1 MSDQNNIKTPKR
13 GPIGGGMG
21 RGPGGPAGMMPG
33 EKPKDFKGSLKK
45 LARYLSAYKI
55 SLFFVL
61 IFAVASTVFMIV
73 GPKILG
79 NATTALFEGVMNMI
93 ADNGKGIDFDYI
105 GQILILLLGLY
116 VIAALFSYIQGYI
129 MTGVSMKVTYQLRR
143 NIFAKINRL
152 PFKYFDKTS
161 YGEVLS
167 FLTND
172 IETVNQTLNQ
182 SVTQIITSVATLVG
196 ILIMMFSISWQM
208 TIVALLIVPIS
219 FVIVVNIVKKS
230 QPHFS
235 EQQTY
240 LGHINGHVEE
250 MYSGHNVV
258 KAFNGEASSF
268 ETFDHYNTTLYSSA
282 WKSQFLSGL
291 MMPMMTFI
299 GNLGYVAVC
308 ILGGYLA
315 VNGRLSVGDIQAF
328 IQYVRQFTQPI
339 MQIANISNILQQTT
353 AAAERVF
360 TFLDEEEEVSEST
373 TAFDLATV
381 SGSVDFDHVNFGY
394 NPDKTV
400 IKDFSAH
407 IKEGQKIAIVGPT
420 GAGKTTIV
428 KLLMRF
434 YDVESGAILVDGHNI
449 KDFSRGDLRSLFGMV
464 LQDTWLYNASIRDN
478 IKYGRLDAT
487 DAEVEAAAVAAQV
500 DYFVHTLPDGYNM
513 FLNEEASNVSQGQ
526 KQLLTIARAILADPK
541 ILILD
546 EATSS
551 VDTRTEMLIQKAMDN
566 LMEGR
571 TSFVI
576 AHRLSTIKNADL
588 ILVMNEGDIVEQGN
602 HENLLTANGF
612 YAKLY
617 NSQFEKAEELE
628 NELAQDL
635 QNVGSM
641 FN

>member
-1 MSDQNNIKTPKR
+1 MSNQKQVKKAP
-13 GPIGGGMG
+13 PAGGMG
-21 RGPGGPAGMMPG
+21 RGPGGISMMPG
-33 EKPKDFKGSLKK
+33 EKPKDFKGSIKK
-45 LARYLSAYKI
+45 LAAYLAVYKI
-55 SLFFVL
+55 RLFLVA
-61 IFAVASTVFMIV
+61 IFAIASTIFMIV

-79 NATTALFEGVMNMI
+79 NATTAIFEGSMNII
-93 ADNGKGIDFDYI
+93 ADNGKGMDFAYI
-105 GQILILLLGLY
+105 AQILLFLLALY
-116 VIAALFSYIQGYI
+116 LISAVFSYIQGYI
-129 MTGVSMKVTYQLRR
+129 MTGVSMKVTYDLRR

-152 PFKYFDKTS
+152 PLKYFDKTS

-182 SVTQIITSVATLVG
+182 SITQIITSAATIIG
-196 ILIMMFSISWQM
+196 ILIMMLSISWQM
-208 TIVALLIVPIS
+208 TLVALISVPLS
-219 FVIVVNIVKKS
+219 FIVVILVVKKS
-230 QPHFS
+230 QKYFG

-258 KAFNGEASSF
+258 KAFNGEQASF
-268 ETFDHYNTTLYSSA
+268 DTFDHYNTTLFSSA

-291 MMPMMTFI
+291 MMPLMTFI
-299 GNLGYVAVC
+299 GNVGYVAIC

-315 VNGRLSVGDIQAF
+315 ANGRLSVGDIQAF

-339 MQIANISNILQQTT
+339 VQLANVSNILQQTT
-353 AAAERVF
+353 AASERVF
-360 TFLDEEEEVSEST
+360 SFLEESEEIVENT
-373 TAFDLATV
+373 TDFDLKKV
-381 SGSVDFDHVNFGY
+381 SGQVDFDHVSFGY
-394 NPDKTV
+394 NPDKII
-400 IKDFSAH
+400 IKDFSTH
-407 IKEGQKIAIVGPT
+407 IKDGQKVAIVGPT

-434 YDVESGAILVDGHNI
+434 YDIDSGAILVDGHNI
-449 KDFSRGDLRSLFGMV
+449 QDFTRSDLRSLFGMV
-464 LQDTWLYNASIRDN
+464 LQDTWLYNASIRNN

-500 DYFVHTLPDGYNM
+500 DCFVHTLPDGYNM
-513 FLNEEASNVSQGQ
+513 VLNEEASNVSQGQ

-551 VDTRTEMLIQKAMDN
+551 VDTRTEVLIQKAMDN

-588 ILVMNEGDIVEQGN
+588 ILVMDNGDIVEQGT
-602 HENLLTANGF
+602 HDALLAADGF

-617 NSQFEKAEELE
+617 NSQFEKNEELE
-628 NELAQDL
+628 ETIEESL
-635 QNVGSM
+635 
-641 FN
+641 F

>member
-1 MSDQNNIKTPKR
+1 MSNQEQPKR
-13 GPIGGGMG
+13 TAPARGMG
-21 RGPGGPAGMMPG
+21 RGPGGVSMMPG
-33 EKPKDFKGSLKK
+33 EKPKDFKGTLKK
-45 LARYLSAYKI
+45 LVAYLSVYKI
-55 SLFFVL
+55 RLIFVF
-61 IFAVASTVFMIV
+61 IFAVASTIFLII

-79 NATTALFEGVMNMI
+79 NATTAIFEGVMNMI
-93 ADNGKGIDFDYI
+93 ADNGKGIDFNYI
-105 GQILILLLGLY
+105 AQIILMMLGLY
-116 VIAALFSYIQGYI
+116 TISVLFSYIQGYI
-129 MTGVSMKVTYQLRR
+129 MTGISMKVTYDLRR

-152 PFKYFDKTS
+152 PLKYFDKTS

-182 SVTQIITSVATLVG
+182 SITQIITSVVTIVG
-196 ILIMMFSISWQM
+196 ILVMMLSISWQM
-208 TIVALLIVPIS
+208 TLVALCTVPLSFIVVILIV
-219 FVIVVNIVKKS
+219 KRS
-230 QPHFS
+230 QKYFG

-258 KAFNGEASSF
+258 KAFNGEEASF
-268 ETFDHYNTTLYSSA
+268 ETFDHYNTTLFSSA
-282 WKSQFLSGL
+282 FKSQFLSGL

-299 GNLGYVAVC
+299 GNVGYVVIC

-315 VNGRLSVGDIQAF
+315 ANGWITVGDIQAF

-339 MQIANISNILQQTT
+339 IQLANISNVLQQTT

-360 TFLDEEEEVSEST
+360 TFLEEPEEITEKT
-373 TAFDLATV
+373 TDFDLKKVA
-381 SGSVDFDHVNFGY
+381 GIVDFDHVNFGY
-394 NPDKTV
+394 NPGKP
-400 IKDFSAH
+400 IINNFSTH
-407 IKEGQKIAIVGPT
+407 IKEGQKVAIVGPT

-434 YDVESGAILVDGHNI
+434 YDIDSGSILVDGHNI
-449 KDFSRGDLRSLFGMV
+449 QDFSRTDLRSLFGMV

-478 IKYGRLDAT
+478 IKYGRLDAS
-487 DAEVEAAAVAAQV
+487 DAEVESAAAAAQV
-500 DYFVHTLPDGYNM
+500 DFFVHTLPDGYNM
-513 FLNEEASNVSQGQ
+513 VLNEEANNVSQGQ

-551 VDTRTEMLIQKAMDN
+551 VDTRTEVLIQKAMDN

-588 ILVMNEGDIVEQGN
+588 ILVMDNGDIVEQGT
-602 HENLLTANGF
+602 HAALIEANGF
-612 YAKLY
+612 YARLY
-617 NSQFEKAEELE
+617 NSQFEKNEELE
-628 NELAQDL
+628 ESIDETL
-635 QNVGSM
+635 
-641 FN
+641 F

>member
-1 MSDQNNIKTPKR
+1 MSNQEQPKQTR
-13 GPIGGGMG
+13 PAGGMG
-21 RGPGGPAGMMPG
+21 RGPGGVSMMPG
-33 EKPKDFKGSLKK
+33 EKPKDFKGTLKK
-45 LARYLSAYKI
+45 LIAYLSVYKVRLI
-55 SLFFVL
+55 FVF
-61 IFAVASTVFMIV
+61 IFAVASTIFMIV

-79 NATTALFEGVMNMI
+79 NATTAIFEGVMNMI
-93 ADNGKGIDFDYI
+93 ADNGKGIDFNYI
-105 GQILILLLGLY
+105 GQIILIMLGLY
-116 VIAALFSYIQGYI
+116 TISVLFSYIQGYI
-129 MTGVSMKVTYQLRR
+129 MTGISMKVTYNLRR

-152 PFKYFDKTS
+152 PLKYFDKTS

-182 SVTQIITSVATLVG
+182 SITQIITSVVTIVG
-196 ILIMMFSISWQM
+196 ILVMMLSISWQM
-208 TIVALLIVPIS
+208 TLVALCTVPLSFIVVILIV
-219 FVIVVNIVKKS
+219 KRS
-230 QPHFS
+230 QKYFG

-250 MYSGHNVV
+250 MYSGHSVV
-258 KAFNGEASSF
+258 KAFNGEEASF
-268 ETFDHYNTTLYSSA
+268 ETFDHYNTTLFSSA

-299 GNLGYVAVC
+299 GNVGYVVIC

-315 VNGRLSVGDIQAF
+315 ANGWITVGDIQAF

-339 MQIANISNILQQTT
+339 IQLANISNVLQQTT

-360 TFLDEEEEVSEST
+360 TFLEEPEEITERT
-373 TAFDLATV
+373 TGFDLKKV
-381 SGSVDFDHVNFGY
+381 SGIVDFDHVNFGY
-394 NPDKTV
+394 NPGKPI
-400 IKDFSAH
+400 IKNFSTH
-407 IKEGQKIAIVGPT
+407 IKEGQKVAIVGPT

-434 YDVESGAILVDGHNI
+434 YDIDSGAILVDGHNI
-449 KDFSRGDLRSLFGMV
+449 QDFSRTDLRSLFGMV

-487 DAEVEAAAVAAQV
+487 DAEVESAAIAAQV
-500 DYFVHTLPDGYNM
+500 DFFVHTLPDGYNM
-513 FLNEEASNVSQGQ
+513 VLNEEANNVSQGQ

-551 VDTRTEMLIQKAMDN
+551 VDTRTEVLIQKAMDN

-588 ILVMNEGDIVEQGN
+588 ILVMDNGDIVEQGT
-602 HENLLTANGF
+602 HAALIEANGF
-612 YAKLY
+612 YARLY
-617 NSQFEKAEELE
+617 NSQFEKNENLEESIEETHL
-628 NELAQDL
+628 
-635 QNVGSM
+635 
-641 FN
+641 

>member
-1 MSDQNNIKTPKR
+1 MSNQEQPKQTQ
-13 GPIGGGMG
+13 PAGGMR
-21 RGPGGPAGMMPG
+21 RGPGGVSMMPG
-33 EKPKDFKGSLKK
+33 EKPKDFKGTLKK
-45 LARYLSAYKI
+45 LVAYLSVYK
-55 SLFFVL
+55 VRL
-61 IFAVASTVFMIV
+61 IFVFIFAIASTLFMIV

-79 NATTALFEGVMNMI
+79 NATTAIFEGVMNMI
-93 ADNGKGIDFDYI
+93 ADNGKGIDFNYI
-105 GQILILLLGLY
+105 GQIILIMLGLY
-116 VIAALFSYIQGYI
+116 TISVIFSYIQGYI
-129 MTGVSMKVTYQLRR
+129 MTGISMKVTYDLRR

-152 PFKYFDKTS
+152 PLKYFDKTS

-182 SVTQIITSVATLVG
+182 SITQIITSVVTIVG
-196 ILIMMFSISWQM
+196 ILVMMLSISWQM
-208 TIVALLIVPIS
+208 TLVALCTVPLS
-219 FVIVVNIVKKS
+219 FIVVIFIVKRS
-230 QPHFS
+230 QKYFG

-258 KAFNGEASSF
+258 KAFNGEDSSF
-268 ETFDHYNTTLYSSA
+268 ETFDHYNTTLFSSA

-299 GNLGYVAVC
+299 GNVGYVVIC

-315 VNGRLSVGDIQAF
+315 ANGWITVGDIQAF

-339 MQIANISNILQQTT
+339 IQLANISNVLQQTT

-360 TFLDEEEEVSEST
+360 TFLEEPEEITEKT
-373 TAFDLATV
+373 TDFDLKKVA
-381 SGSVDFDHVNFGY
+381 GIVDFDHVNFGY
-394 NPDKTV
+394 HPGKPI
-400 IKDFSAH
+400 IKNFSTH
-407 IKEGQKIAIVGPT
+407 IKEGQKVAIVGPT

-434 YDVESGAILVDGHNI
+434 YDIDSGAILVDGHNI
-449 KDFSRGDLRSLFGMV
+449 QDFSRTDLRSLFGMV

-487 DAEVEAAAVAAQV
+487 DAEVESAAAAAQV
-500 DYFVHTLPDGYNM
+500 DFFVHTLPDGYNM
-513 FLNEEASNVSQGQ
+513 VLNEEANNVSQGQ

-551 VDTRTEMLIQKAMDN
+551 VDTRTEVLIQKAMDN

-588 ILVMNEGDIVEQGN
+588 ILVMDNGDIVEQGT
-602 HENLLTANGF
+602 HAAMIEANGF
-612 YAKLY
+612 YARLY
-617 NSQFEKAEELE
+617 NSQFEKNDELE
-628 NELAQDL
+628 ESTEETL
-635 QNVGSM
+635 
-641 FN
+641 F

>member
-1 MSDQNNIKTPKR
+1 MSNQEQPKR
-13 GPIGGGMG
+13 TAPARGMG
-21 RGPGGPAGMMPG
+21 RGPGGVSMMPG
-33 EKPKDFKGSLKK
+33 EKPKDFKGTLKK
-45 LARYLSAYKI
+45 LVAYLSVYKI
-55 SLFFVL
+55 RLIFVF
-61 IFAVASTVFMIV
+61 IFAVASTIFLII

-79 NATTALFEGVMNMI
+79 NATTAIFEGVMNMI
-93 ADNGKGIDFDYI
+93 ADNGKGIDFNYI
-105 GQILILLLGLY
+105 AQIILMMLGLY
-116 VIAALFSYIQGYI
+116 TISVLFSYIQGYI
-129 MTGVSMKVTYQLRR
+129 MTGISMKVTYDLRR

-152 PFKYFDKTS
+152 PLKYFDKTS

-182 SVTQIITSVATLVG
+182 SITQIITSVVTIVG
-196 ILIMMFSISWQM
+196 ILVMMLSISWQM
-208 TIVALLIVPIS
+208 TLVALCTVPLSFIVVILIV
-219 FVIVVNIVKKS
+219 KRS
-230 QPHFS
+230 QKYFG

-258 KAFNGEASSF
+258 KAFNGEEASF
-268 ETFDHYNTTLYSSA
+268 ETFDHYNTTLFSSA
-282 WKSQFLSGL
+282 FKSQFLSGL

-299 GNLGYVAVC
+299 GNVGYVVIC

-315 VNGRLSVGDIQAF
+315 ANGWITVGDIQAF

-339 MQIANISNILQQTT
+339 IQLANISNVLQQTT

-360 TFLDEEEEVSEST
+360 TFLEEPEEITEKT
-373 TAFDLATV
+373 TDFDLKKVA
-381 SGSVDFDHVNFGY
+381 GIVDFDHVNFGY
-394 NPDKTV
+394 NPGKP
-400 IKDFSAH
+400 IINNFSTH
-407 IKEGQKIAIVGPT
+407 IKEGQKVAIVGPT

-434 YDVESGAILVDGHNI
+434 YDINSGSILVDGHNI
-449 KDFSRGDLRSLFGMV
+449 QDFSRTDLRSLFGMV

-478 IKYGRLDAT
+478 IKYGRLDAS
-487 DAEVEAAAVAAQV
+487 DAEVESAAAAAQV
-500 DYFVHTLPDGYNM
+500 DFFVHTLPDGYNM
-513 FLNEEASNVSQGQ
+513 VLNEEANNVSQGQ

-551 VDTRTEMLIQKAMDN
+551 VDTRTEVLIQKAMDN

-588 ILVMNEGDIVEQGN
+588 ILVMDNGDIVEQGT
-602 HENLLTANGF
+602 HAALIEANGF
-612 YAKLY
+612 YARLY
-617 NSQFEKAEELE
+617 NSQFEKNEELE
-628 NELAQDL
+628 ESIDETL
-635 QNVGSM
+635 
-641 FN
+641 F